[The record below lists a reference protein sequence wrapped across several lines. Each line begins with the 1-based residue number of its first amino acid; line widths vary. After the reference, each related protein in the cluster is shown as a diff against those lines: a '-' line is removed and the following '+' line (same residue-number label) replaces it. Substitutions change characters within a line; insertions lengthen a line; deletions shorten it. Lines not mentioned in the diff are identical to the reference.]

1 MNCAALHRSMG
12 VNVSFVRSL
21 SMDTWSEKKLKLMA
35 LGGNKKLKEFF
46 QIYDLNDES
55 VQQRYN
61 TRAADFYRLKLRSM
75 GENIPFDEQN
85 PSYEIGR
92 EQVPQDEARSAEQI
106 MQNNPPYQSD
116 PNSSASDYLGTG
128 MSYLQIAAQKAKDNA
143 TWAAEQAN
151 NQAKAAGID

>member
-1 MNCAALHRSMG
+1 MQNDNIVSDLVFKQLQLDAENTSCFDCGQAQPQWASVNNGTFICMNCAALHRSMG

-35 LGGNKKLKEFF
+35 LGGNQKLKEFF

-61 TRAADFYRLKLRSM
+61 TRAADFYRLKLRSI

-92 EQVPQDEARSAEQI
+92 EQVPQDEARSTE
-106 MQNNPPYQSD
+106 NLNQS
-116 PNSSASDYLGTG
+116 
-128 MSYLQIAAQKAKDNA
+128 NA
-143 TWAAEQAN
+143 
-151 NQAKAAGID
+151 